1 MGLKATLD
9 SLDNVDAGLHQFYT
23 ETGGKFVLQI
33 EDVRE
38 HPDVSNLA
46 NAYQSEQTK
55 RKDQGVELA
64 SLKERY
70 KDMPA
75 DFSLDTWNKAKEGKT
90 DPAELQQVR
99 AALEAERDEWK
110 GKAETNGK
118 RIYELTV
125 ERDLDAAL
133 AKHGVSDPTFL
144 KAART
149 MLTPSI
155 KVTDDGKPVIE
166 TDMGP
171 LPMADYVQRWVTGG
185 EGKAFV
191 SNPKGAGA
199 EGGSGRNTGLN
210 SRGKMTAQQKAD
222 YIRDHGQDAYLKLP
236 K

>member
-1 MGLKATLD
+1 MLKVTLD
-9 SLDNVDAGLHQFYT
+9 TLNDVPETLHQFYT
-23 ETGGKFVLQI
+23 QKDDKFILQI
-33 EDVRE
+33 ADVDS
-38 HPDVSNLA
+38 HPDVANLR

-55 RKDQGVELA
+55 RKDQGAELA

-70 KDMPA
+70 KDMPS
-75 DFSLDTWNKAKEGKT
+75 DFSLDTWNKAKEGRT

-133 AKHGVSDPTFL
+133 AKHGVSDPTFQ

-171 LPMADYVQRWVTGG
+171 LPMADYVQRWLTGG

-199 EGGSGRNTGLN
+199 EGGSGRNTGHN
-210 SRGKMTAQQKAD
+210 TRSKMTAQQKAD